1 VTEPEPSV
9 QPELTADEQEAR
21 RNKANRAT
29 RGGLAGILCLE
40 AFVVLLVPRAIAQT
54 SEGLDSSK
62 TGLLVALAVVLVA
75 VGFLLR
81 RPWGIAV
88 GSGLQVV
95 LAATVVLVPAMII
108 VVVFFVAIW
117 VYLLRTRHQLVGT
130 PAGWRMLIS

>member
-54 SEGLDSSK
+54 SEGLDGSK

-88 GSGLQVV
+88 GSALQVV